1 MASKATLPETE
12 NIQAGAFGKSLTR
25 AGYIGGIVLLAI
37 SLLLGNAAGDNLKRF
52 FFAYLIGWSF
62 IWTIAIGALF
72 FVIIHHLTRARWS
85 VVVRRVAEA
94 ITITFP
100 VLGVLGLAFIIPV
113 VAGYQD
119 LYYWAHHDAHHSH
132 HIHGKLGWLDPTFF
146 AARYVLYFVLYS
158 FIAFYFAKRSRL
170 QDETGDEQLSET
182 MRVASGPMVILFAL
196 TTIFAGFDILM
207 SMQPAWYSTI
217 YSVNIFG
224 GGMIGSYATLTLL
237 SMALQRAGRVQT
249 SITTEHYHDLGKM
262 LFAFTF
268 FWAYTAFSQFM
279 LQWYANITEETI
291 FYSYRWY
298 NNWNVVSM
306 LLLVGHWALPF
317 LFLLSRW
324 TKRVLPSLAF
334 FAAWQLVF
342 HWVDLY
348 WNIMPNYTW
357 PVANGIVT
365 GPLTGDPATYTV
377 GFSAVDLTTWF
388 ALMALFIGAI
398 GTALGKGKL
407 VPVKD
412 PRLGICLAHENF

>member
-113 VAGYQD
+113 VAGYDD
-119 LYYWAHHDAHHSH
+119 LYYWAHHDAHLSH

-146 AARYVLYFVLYS
+146 AARYVLYFALYS
-158 FIAFYFAKRSRL
+158 FIAYYFAKRSRL

-279 LQWYANITEETI
+279 LQWYANIPEETI
-291 FYSYRWY
+291 FYIYRWY

-342 HWVDLY
+342 HWLDLY

-357 PVANGIVT
+357 PVANGVVT
-365 GPLTGDPATYTV
+365 GPLTGDPAAYTV
-377 GFSAVDLTTWF
+377 GFTAVDVTTWF
-388 ALMALFIGAI
+388 ALMALFVGAI